1 MNSLDYP
8 SAPRG
13 TAALARNGQPRTPP
27 VLAFGRALRPLLYAA
42 LGASLVVPAIARAL
56 APSPPRT
63 PAAPAAPTTPAAR
76 ARLAPAPLA
85 PVPPHD
91 IHLTYSRVV
100 VDGASVIFRVR
111 LFHDDLEKALQVH
124 AHNPA
129 LKVAPGMA
137 AADTAFA
144 SYFDAHVPVT
154 ANGRRLAPRV
164 IQSGKDMDVTDQE
177 MWWYLVELTAPS
189 PVTSL
194 SMRVGLLFEHF
205 TDQRN
210 IVTLLKM
217 PGEKRYSMYFVREDA
232 KPQEVVF

>member
-1 MNSLDYP
+1 MNNLDYP

-13 TAALARNGQPRTPP
+13 TAALASRRVPRGTAACASRTTAPRI
-27 VLAFGRALRPLLYAA
+27 AAAIAIGRLLRPIVLGA
-42 LGASLVVPAIARAL
+42 LGATLLVPAITHALPTLPSRTRA
-56 APSPPRT
+56 T
-63 PAAPAAPTTPAAR
+63 
-76 ARLAPAPLA
+76 PAPLA
-85 PVPPHD
+85 LAPLHD
-91 IHLTYSRVV
+91 VHLTYSRVV

-111 LFHDDLEKALQVH
+111 LFHDDLEKALQMH

-129 LKVAPGMA
+129 LKVAPGVT

-144 SYFDAHVPVT
+144 SYFDAHVPVA
-154 ANGRRLAPRV
+154 ANGKRLKARV

-177 MWWYLVELTAPS
+177 MWWYLVELTAPA
-189 PVTSL
+189 PVASL

-232 KPQEVVF
+232 KAQEVVF